1 MEKELQMTLNRL
13 PAPTWNWLKM
23 NESQVTYKGTP
34 VCFPAKVDISGEG
47 VAHAKGN
54 VDGWQQ
60 IASGVGADLG
70 VLAGESFAETDI
82 LESCHFENNS
92 SDGKETEQAFAVV
105 TYDYGAEDG
114 VVVSENSYANRLYLH
129 AKENTTLN
137 VTMVLT
143 GREDQAGSAAVQV
156 KAYAEKNSNIHIYAV
171 QLLGQGFTCFH
182 DLGGICEENAAI
194 ELVRVELGA
203 GKLYA
208 GGEVDLKGNESSFE
222 AHIGYH
228 AKAGQKLD
236 MNYTVRHHGKKTGS
250 LMEASGILEEH
261 SSKLF
266 RGTIDFLPGCAGA
279 KGDEREDILMLGDDL
294 INQTIPLILCQE
306 EDVEGNHGA
315 SMGKLDDS
323 VLYYLSSR
331 GIPEEKAEQ
340 IMARA
345 KIDAVC
351 ERIPQKEVRSLV
363 KEYLGTEEDTDET
376 V

>member
-1 MEKELQMTLNRL
+1 MKAMLLMT
-13 PAPTWNWLKM
+13 KHQ
-23 NESQVTYKGTP
+23 SG
-34 VCFPAKVDISGEG
+34 FPASVEISGDGMVHTKE
-47 VAHAKGN
+47 K
-54 VDGWQQ
+54 VDGWDR
-60 IASGVGADLG
+60 IVSGVGRDLDKLG
-70 VLAGESFAETDI
+70 ELAGGETDV
-82 LESCHFENNS
+82 LETFGQTE
-92 SDGKETEQAFAVV
+92 ETYAVL
-105 TYDYGAEDG
+105 TYDFPGGD
-114 VVVSENSYANRLYLH
+114 YASCLYLH
-129 AKENTTLN
+129 ARENSTLN

-143 GREDQAGSAAVQV
+143 GGKDQKGSSSVQV
-156 KAYAEKNSNIHIYAV
+156 KAYAEKNAHIKIFAV
-171 QLLGQGFTCFH
+171 QLLGQEFTCFH
-182 DLGGICEENAAI
+182 DFGGVCEEKAGI

-208 GGEVDLKGNESSFE
+208 GGEADLKGKESSFE

-228 AKAGQKLD
+228 AKADQKLD
-236 MNYTVRHHGKKTGS
+236 MNYTVRHHGKKTTS
-250 LMEASGILEEH
+250 LMEISGILEEH

-266 RGTIDFLPGCAGA
+266 RGTIDFLRGCSGA

-294 INQTIPLILCQE
+294 VNQTIPLILCQE

-345 KIDAVC
+345 RIDAVC
-351 ERIPQKEVRSLV
+351 NRIPQEMVRKLV
-363 KEYLGTEEDTDET
+363 EEYLGTEEDTDET

>member
-1 MEKELQMTLNRL
+1 MENELQMTLNRL

-23 NESQVTYKGTP
+23 NESHVAYDKTP
-34 VCFPAKVDISGEG
+34 VWFSASTEISGDGMVHTKE
-47 VAHAKGN
+47 K
-54 VDGWQQ
+54 VDGWDG
-60 IASGVGADLG
+60 IVSGVGKDLDKLG
-70 VLAGESFAETDI
+70 ELAGGETDV
-82 LESCHFENNS
+82 LETFGQTE
-92 SDGKETEQAFAVV
+92 ETYAVL
-105 TYDYGAEDG
+105 TYDFPGGDYA
-114 VVVSENSYANRLYLH
+114 SCLYLRARENS
-129 AKENTTLN
+129 TLN

-143 GREDQAGSAAVQV
+143 GGKDQKGSASVQV
-156 KAYAEKNSNIHIYAV
+156 KAYAEKNAHIKIFAV

-182 DLGGICEENAAI
+182 DFGGVCEEKAGI
-194 ELVRVELGA
+194 ELVRLELGA

-208 GGEVDLKGNESSFE
+208 GGEVDLKGEESSFE

-228 AKAGQKLD
+228 AKADQKLD
-236 MNYTVRHHGKKTGS
+236 MNYTVRHHGKKTTS
-250 LMEASGILEEH
+250 LMETSGILEEH

-266 RGTIDFLPGCAGA
+266 RGTIDFLRGCSGA

-294 INQTIPLILCQE
+294 VNQAIPLILCQE

-351 ERIPQKEVRSLV
+351 DRIPQAEVRKLV
-363 KEYLGTEEDTDET
+363 EEYLGTEEDTDET